1 MFKRIALETSVALG
15 LLLLCCL
22 PCRAQKAIELPAVSF
37 TEGSNAVITTG
48 PQLLTTSKLPVK
60 IVFTFPAPLSA
71 EAAGHLAHLESD
83 STGGVDYFRTTYSGR
98 IYCGDDVSSAVEFAN
113 LAPGELAAF
122 SPVIVPDPA
131 DGRIFYELTAT
142 VGDWKWEAD
151 CGLYSAVVSI
161 MPVEAPELIGMSA
174 GKFPDYFQRTVL
186 LQQGRLKGRS
196 LHRARPSGGS
206 AAASPPTGI
215 DTGEE
220 RSEPGQRVVRE
231 KPSRRVKK
239 R

>member
-1 MFKRIALETSVALG
+1 MFKQIALETSAALA
-15 LLLLCCL
+15 LVLLCSL
-22 PCRAQKAIELPAVSF
+22 PCQAQKAIELPAVSF
-37 TEGSNAVITTG
+37 TEGSTAVITTG
-48 PQLLTTSKLPVK
+48 PQLLTTSELPVQ

-71 EAAGHLAHLESD
+71 EAAGHLAHQESG

-98 IYCGDDVSSAVEFAN
+98 IYCGDDVSSAVEFES

-151 CGLYSAVVSI
+151 YGLYSAVVSI
-161 MPVEAPELIGMSA
+161 MPVEAPELICMSA
-174 GKFPDYFQRTVL
+174 GKFPDYFQRTAL
-186 LQQGRLKGRS
+186 LEQSRLKGRR
-196 LHRARPSGGS
+196 LHRARLSGGS
-206 AAASPPTGI
+206 AAISPPTAI
-215 DTGEE
+215 DSVKE